1 MCFVENK
8 SKYKAEQ
15 LDDLHGGDLQW
26 HDLQWHSDGY
36 AALSGDLLK
45 YLNLLD
51 ARIEQ
56 WAEQLNAVQYLFPN
70 FISIADLAP
79 TGYCDSFPHLATFA
93 YTPEPESDNLNK
105 FKQSAINSNATTP
118 SSVNEN
124 VDWQATKQ
132 VLTPAS
138 CYHFYHRFKNHSLD
152 ETRYL
157 TTKCTCHR
165 REEFYAPLQRQ
176 WNFTMREVVCLSD
189 PNGIDK
195 FIETAQAF
203 ISTFANELGLNAS
216 WQQASDPFFDPSN
229 DSKAISQL
237 VEPVKQELCLKNGL
251 AIASTNNHRSFFS
264 DCYNISLNGKPARTA
279 CVAFGLERWL
289 FALLSQHGNNFDKW
303 PLGETL

>member
-1 MCFVENK
+1 MCFVESK
-8 SKYKAEQ
+8 SKCKAEP
-15 LDDLHGGDLQW
+15 LDALQGHDLQWPDLQW
-26 HDLQWHSDGY
+26 HRDGY

-51 ARIEQ
+51 ARILQ
-56 WAEQLNAVQYLFPN
+56 WAEQLNAKQYLFPN
-70 FISIADLAP
+70 FISMQDLAP

-93 YTPEPESDNLNK
+93 HTPQPEKDNLQK
-105 FKQSAINSNATTP
+105 FKQSAATISAANTNA
-118 SSVNEN
+118 VHED

-138 CYHFYHRFKNHSLD
+138 CYHFYHRFKNQNLD
-152 ETRYL
+152 QSMYL

-176 WNFTMREVVCLSD
+176 WNFTMREVVCFAD
-189 PNGIDK
+189 QQGIEQ
-195 FIETAQAF
+195 FIETAQQF
-203 ISTFANELGLNAS
+203 ISSFIVELGLNAS
-216 WQQASDPFFDPSN
+216 WQQATDPFFDPSK
-229 DSKAISQL
+229 DSKAISQI
-237 VEPVKQELCLKNGL
+237 VEPVKQELCLENGL

-264 DCYNISLNGKPARTA
+264 DCYNISLNGKPARSA

-289 FALLSQHGNNFDKW
+289 FALLSQHGSNFEHW